1 MNLDKA
7 LEIIKKYEKC
17 ILTAYL
23 CPVKIWSVGWGTTR
37 YEVTERVINGAANTY
52 AKGCPVSEGD
62 ILTQEQADAELLHHA
77 EDTSQRIIDLCY
89 PVELNENQHNALV
102 SLVYN
107 IGVGNF
113 RGSTLLKFVHE
124 TKPTNY
130 QMIANEFLKW
140 NKGRVD
146 GKLIVLD
153 GLTKRREEE
162 RTLFLA

>member
-7 LEIIKKYEKC
+7 LDIIKKYEKC
-17 ILTAYL
+17 RLESYKDD
-23 CPVKIWSVGWGTTR
+23 VGIWTCGWGTVNCSDGSKVDDKT
-37 YEVTERVINGAANTY
+37 
-52 AKGCPVSEGD
+52 KW
-62 ILTQEQADAELLHHA
+62 TQERCDAELLHHV

-107 IGVGNF
+107 IGIGNF
-113 RGSTLLKFVHE
+113 RGSTILKHIHIPNVYRNE
-124 TKPTNY
+124 S
-130 QMIANEFLKW
+130 IADQFLDW

-146 GKLIVLD
+146 GKLVVLD

-162 RTLFLA
+162 RSLFLS